1 VTTGSADARP
11 TLEVSGLTVR
21 YGVVTALAGVD
32 LHVLRGEI
40 VVVLGPNGAGK
51 STLLRTIAGVHRPAA
66 GVVRLD
72 GQPLP
77 AGAPERVT
85 RLGVSMVPE
94 GRRIFGG
101 LTVEEN
107 LRLGA
112 TPRPVASEAASLTAI
127 FGRFPIL
134 AERRRQMAGTLSG
147 GEQQQLA
154 IARALMAAPR
164 VILYDEPSLGL
175 APRIVDQI
183 FELIGE
189 LRDEGVTTILV
200 EQNAHRALDLGDR
213 GYVLSAGRVIARG
226 PASELGSMDLSRL
239 YFGDV
244 GAA

>member
-1 VTTGSADARP
+1 MAGSAV
-11 TLEVSGLTVR
+11 LEIVGLTVR
-21 YGVVTALAGVD
+21 YGVVTALSEVD
-32 LHVLRGEI
+32 LRVDRGEI

-66 GVVRLD
+66 GTVRFD
-72 GQPLP
+72 GKSLQP
-77 AGAPERVT
+77 GVPENVT
-85 RLGVSMVPE
+85 RLGISMVPE

-112 TPRPVASEAASLTAI
+112 TPRPQASEAANLERI
-127 FGRFPIL
+127 FERFAVL
-134 AERRRQMAGTLSG
+134 SERRGQVAGTLSG

-154 IARALMAAPR
+154 IARALMAEPK

-183 FELIGE
+183 FALIGE
-189 LRDEGVTTILV
+189 LRDEGVTSLLV
-200 EQNAHRALDLGDR
+200 EQNAHRALGLADR
-213 GYVLSAGRVIARG
+213 GYVLSSGRVIAG
-226 PASELGSMDLSRL
+226 GTAAELDARDLSRL

-244 GAA
+244 GTA